1 MSLTSVLSTTN
12 NQELRDRFKSDF
24 ARPEFKVKGDL
35 KAPPRTKNWGTVGTA
50 FDYLFRF
57 QLQYLNH
64 HVSIQ
69 NSTWVADMAYKR
81 LMGVLMTCG
90 TDEIELAQE
99 KKYRT
104 NELIEILATQ
114 YDQSKANFKEYLENG
129 ILTDEFISNSIFLAK
144 LDSYF
149 RSGIIDQNIDL
160 HDPEDIE
167 DLKSLCMLIDKDSFK
182 VKHRCYLNPTFGL
195 GSQMVKGADA
205 DLILD
210 NVLIDIKV
218 TKHLKLE
225 REHLNQI
232 IGYYILS
239 LIGGVNENPHD
250 KPIDTIGI
258 YFARYGALWVVPVKE
273 LGTAAQFEAFKEWFI
288 SYLMKTP

>member
-1 MSLTSVLSTTN
+1 
-12 NQELRDRFKSDF
+12 
-24 ARPEFKVKGDL
+24 
-35 KAPPRTKNWGTVGTA
+35 
-50 FDYLFRF
+50 
-57 QLQYLNH
+57 
-64 HVSIQ
+64 
-69 NSTWVADMAYKR
+69 
-81 LMGVLMTCG
+81 
-90 TDEIELAQE
+90 
-99 KKYRT
+99 
-104 NELIEILATQ
+104 
-114 YDQSKANFKEYLENG
+114 
-129 ILTDEFISNSIFLAK
+129 
-144 LDSYF
+144 
-149 RSGIIDQNIDL
+149 
-160 HDPEDIE
+160 
-167 DLKSLCMLIDKDSFK
+167 
-182 VKHRCYLNPTFGL
+182 
-195 GSQMVKGADA
+195 MVKGADA